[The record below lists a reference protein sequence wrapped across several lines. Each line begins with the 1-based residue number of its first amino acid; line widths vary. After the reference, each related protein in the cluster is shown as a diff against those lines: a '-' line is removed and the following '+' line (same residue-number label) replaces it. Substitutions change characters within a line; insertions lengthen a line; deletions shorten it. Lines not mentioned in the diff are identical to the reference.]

1 MKSISVMLPLSL
13 PCSIHNHIIA
23 GITEQLK
30 STDQLKWVEL
40 MNTVKAQM
48 EEVIFAELIY
58 C

>member
-1 MKSISVMLPLSL
+1 MREFIETSG
-13 PCSIHNHIIA
+13 II
-23 GITEQLK
+23 EQLK

-40 MNTVKAQM
+40 MNTIKAQM